1 MRIASVVAAL
11 LVTSAFAGP
20 ARAQEAAQKTL
31 TDKEKADAAE
41 TAIAAMAEV
50 IVHVEE
56 LVEEARGERDTL
68 RLNCVNERKS
78 QISGLV
84 KVAELAL
91 EELRAA
97 AKQRQSE
104 AVDHEYGKIIIASD
118 KVDGYKTE
126 AQQCIGML
134 AFHSGTAV
142 EREFTDENIDTP
154 RLDPTRPAPLPPA
167 SFRPPPASPVR

>member
-1 MRIASVVAAL
+1 MRIAIQVVASLAPVLFASQAL
-11 LVTSAFAGP
+11 
-20 ARAQEAAQKTL
+20 AQPT

-41 TAIAAMAEV
+41 KIIGSMTEVIAAV
-50 IVHVEE
+50 DE
-56 LVEEARGERDTL
+56 LVEEARGERDAL

-97 AKQRQSE
+97 AGERQSE
-104 AVDHEYGKIIIASD
+104 AVDHEFGKIQIAQS

-126 AQQCIGML
+126 AQQCIGLL
-134 AFHSGTAV
+134 AFYAGDEV
-142 EREFTDENIDTP
+142 EREFTDDNKDTP
-154 RLDPTRPAPLPPA
+154 RLDPTRPTALEAPT
-167 SFRPPPASPVR
+167 FRSPPASPLR

>member
-1 MRIASVVAAL
+1 MRIAVTIAL
-11 LVTSAFAGP
+11 SLAVGSFAT
-20 ARAQEAAQKTL
+20 AHAQQPL

-41 TAIAAMAEV
+41 KSIAAMTEV
-50 IVHVEE
+50 IVAVDA
-56 LVEEARGERDTL
+56 LVEEARGERDAL

-97 AKQRQSE
+97 AKERQSE
-104 AVDHEYGKIIIASD
+104 AVEHEYGKIQIARG

-126 AQQCIGML
+126 AQQCIGLL
-134 AFHSGTAV
+134 AFYAGDEV
-142 EREFTDENIDTP
+142 EREFTDDNQDTP
-154 RLDPTRPAPLPPA
+154 RLDPTRPTPLAPA
-167 SFRPPPASPVR
+167 SFRAPPASPLR